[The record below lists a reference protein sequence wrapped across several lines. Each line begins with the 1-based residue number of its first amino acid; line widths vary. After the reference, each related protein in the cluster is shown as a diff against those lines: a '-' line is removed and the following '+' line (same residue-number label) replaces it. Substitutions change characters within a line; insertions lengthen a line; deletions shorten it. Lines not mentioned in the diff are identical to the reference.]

1 MNENPMN
8 NATPPA
14 DAAAQN
20 SSNMGSTSGNPPAD
34 AGNPSASAGD
44 GGAAGSDGGAT
55 PPPPDDFGVVDW
67 KQQLPEGWRG
77 ELGDAA
83 SLEDALAA
91 LKRGLAYQ
99 PVGDVK
105 ELDKAFEGMD
115 VDAAM
120 NADFRKLAVEKGLT
134 ADQVSALVKFEA
146 ESFAAMERQ
155 FVEQATNELKQA
167 WGGEFEAKSNEAMAA
182 MLRFDKAMGGRLSG
196 WLGGADGLKNSPVV
210 MELLAVAGKAISED
224 SIGGGNSAPTK
235 KTESGEEMFRGIFR
249 NG

>member
-1 MNENPMN
+1 MIENPMN

-20 SSNMGSTSGNPPAD
+20 SSTMESTSGNPPAD
-34 AGNPSASAGD
+34 TGTSSASAGD
-44 GGAAGSDGGAT
+44 GGAAGSDGAT
-55 PPPPDDFGVVDW
+55 PPPADDFGVVDW
-67 KQQLPEGWRG
+67 KQQLPEAWRG

-83 SLEDALAA
+83 SMEDALAA

-105 ELDKAFEGMD
+105 DLDKAFEGMD

-134 ADQVSALVKFEA
+134 TEQVNSLIKFEA
-146 ESFAAMERQ
+146 EAFAAMEKRY
-155 FVEQATNELKQA
+155 VEEATAALKQA
-167 WGGEFEAKSNEAMAA
+167 WGGEFEARSNEAMAA
-182 MLRFDKAMGGRLSG
+182 MLRFDKSMGGRLSA
-196 WLGGADGLKNSPVV
+196 WLGGADGVKNSPVV

-224 SIGGGNSAPTK
+224 SIGGGIAAPADN
-235 KTESGEEMFRGIFR
+235 KTETAEEMFSEIFR
-249 NG
+249 KG